1 MATHPRVAATPTH
14 PVDIH
19 QRQEASLLRRVATLL
34 RRVASL
40 KRRVAIPQRR
50 VATPQRRAATLQ
62 RRAVTPQQQAVTPQQ
77 QAATLLAVT
86 LPQREASPLR
96 EGTSLSLVSAVIPP
110 CILSQVAAGE
120 QLRVAMGR
128 QEELSRDSQEVPP
141 RVSRSQITPGLRPP
155 VPRGLPTEAELRL
168 NLMHLPFLK
177 ATGVPSRTILG
188 PIH

>member
-19 QRQEASLLRRVATLL
+19 QRQEASLLRQVATLM
-34 RRVASL
+34 RQAATPQRQA
-40 KRRVAIPQRR
+40 ATPQRR

-110 CILSQVAAGE
+110 CILSQVTLAKILISIQFSSIQTSLFCPRRGRHLTSQRKCA
-120 QLRVAMGR
+120 RVAAV
-128 QEELSRDSQEVPP
+128 LVH
-141 RVSRSQITPGLRPP
+141 
-155 VPRGLPTEAELRL
+155 RL
-168 NLMHLPFLK
+168 VK
-177 ATGVPSRTILG
+177 CPSK
-188 PIH
+188 H